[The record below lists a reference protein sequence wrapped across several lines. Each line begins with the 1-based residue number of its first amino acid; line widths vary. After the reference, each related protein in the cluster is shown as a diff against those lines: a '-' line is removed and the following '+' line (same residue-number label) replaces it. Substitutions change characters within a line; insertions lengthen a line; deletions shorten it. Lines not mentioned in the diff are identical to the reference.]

1 MGLQMKI
8 TFEITDG
15 LARKAKAR
23 AAMENVTFRS
33 LIERGLRLVLSAD
46 SQRNRFKLRDA
57 SVGGRGLQP
66 AYRGADWPR
75 IREAIYK
82 DRSPC

>member
-1 MGLQMKI
+1 MKI
-8 TFEITDG
+8 VIEITDC

-23 AAMENVTFRS
+23 AAKENITFRS
-33 LIERGLRLVLSAD
+33 LIERGLRMALRAD
-46 SQRNRFKLRDA
+46 SQRVRFKLRDA
-57 SVGGRGLQP
+57 SVDGRGLQP